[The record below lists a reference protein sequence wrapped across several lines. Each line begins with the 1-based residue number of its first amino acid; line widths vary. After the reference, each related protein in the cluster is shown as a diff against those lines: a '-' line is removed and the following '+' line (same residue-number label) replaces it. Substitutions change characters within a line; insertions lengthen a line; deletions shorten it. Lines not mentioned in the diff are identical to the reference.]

1 MSLTHG
7 VSEGLQGPTRM
18 SHKRVFQACPTTAST
33 KGVYKGSPEEYF
45 PRVSQR
51 CVTARHSAS
60 HKRQKSVLQ
69 ENLMK
74 ALHKSVSER
83 HVSRGLTGAN
93 VLQKSKSK
101 TLTVSF
107 KSVAQ
112 ACLTR
117 ILLQWCLKAP
127 PKKNISEKPL
137 QKVSDTSGFQE
148 CLSGVL

>member
-1 MSLTHG
+1 MSQKAYKDQQECLTS
-7 VSEGLQGPTRM
+7 VS
-18 SHKRVFQACPTTAST
+18 SKRAPQ
-33 KGVYKGSPEEYF
+33 ERQ
-45 PRVSQR
+45 PRVSTRAPHKSVALECLRGASQR
-51 CVTARHSAS
+51 VKVRHT
-60 HKRQKSVLQ
+60 KGKKIVLQ

-93 VLQKSKSK
+93 VFQKSKSK

-127 PKKNISEKPL
+127 PKKNVSEKRL

-148 CLSGVL
+148 CLSGAL